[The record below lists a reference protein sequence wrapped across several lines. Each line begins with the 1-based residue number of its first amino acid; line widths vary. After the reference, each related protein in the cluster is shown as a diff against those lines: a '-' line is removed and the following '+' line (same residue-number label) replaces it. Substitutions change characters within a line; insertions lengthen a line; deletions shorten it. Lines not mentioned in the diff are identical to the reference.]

1 MFDAFP
7 YDEWSED
14 IAGFWTFGPE
24 SSTGTYILTV
34 LGIAVML
41 IAFVLFVRL
50 ESRKLAHQQAD
61 TAGVGRARPPAR
73 RSRRGRDHHHH
84 HRDGKLRRRRDGR

>member
-1 MFDAFP
+1 MFDTFP

-24 SSTGTYILTV
+24 NSTGTYILTA

-41 IAFVLFVRL
+41 IVFVLFVRL
-50 ESRKLAHQQAD
+50 ESQKLSRQQA
-61 TAGVGRARPPAR
+61 TLRASGALDRPPT
-73 RSRRGRDHHHH
+73 GP
-84 HRDGKLRRRRDGR
+84 

>member
-7 YDEWSED
+7 FDEWSED

-34 LGIAVML
+34 LGVAVML
-41 IAFVLFVRL
+41 IAFVGFVVL
-50 ESRKLAHQQAD
+50 ENRKLTRQQATLKASGALD
-61 TAGVGRARPPAR
+61 RPSTGA
-73 RSRRGRDHHHH
+73 
-84 HRDGKLRRRRDGR
+84 

>member
-24 SSTGTYILTV
+24 SSTGTYIMTA
-34 LGIAVML
+34 LGIAAML
-41 IAFVLFVRL
+41 IAFIWFVRL
-50 ESRKLAHQQAD
+50 ESQKLSRQQG
-61 TAGVGRARPPAR
+61 TLRASGALDRPPTG
-73 RSRRGRDHHHH
+73 S
-84 HRDGKLRRRRDGR
+84 